1 MTSTQQL
8 DFQQAMRDFK
18 TMFPGME
25 DAVIEAVL
33 RSNQGA
39 VDATIDQL
47 LAMNTDYEN
56 EQLRHQLDEA
66 DGPSKTPDLI
76 QSVAA
81 ASSLAG
87 PSGGACGGAVPDN
100 ISRLPVHDGKPP
112 LREIKGW
119 DPPMLGQLPD
129 DFLRLTPLHCRK
141 QLQHRG
147 RQLQA
152 RWHERRARRRYLR
165 REKHRRRAERAARTY
180 AAFAQSCART
190 ARTTAS
196 LFVEGSRAFSQ
207 YMAPDLVPQAPEDTM
222 MLSHQMLQARYAE
235 NQRVR
240 GVLGDSAADPDLD
253 QFLEDERIALFLQN
267 EEFMAEL
274 RWNKDFLTALEKE
287 QCAES
292 PTGELPYKSAGGLHD
307 DDLFREHLR
316 NMGKVSRKKFAQLA
330 RMFTGRKKR
339 TAKQILGH
347 SAGPSKDSLLLN
359 SEPLLSAEDE
369 DNESEQSHSQD
380 KHREGSHL

>member
-1 MTSTQQL
+1 MGEAVEISLKVVPKALLKILIKMTSTQQL

-25 DAVIEAVL
+25 DTVIEAVL

-56 EQLRHQLDEA
+56 EQLRHQLDEQ
-66 DGPSKTPDLI
+66 DGPSETPDLI
-76 QSVAA
+76 QSVAS
-81 ASSLAG
+81 ASSSAG
-87 PSGGACGGAVPDN
+87 ASGGACGGVVPDN
-100 ISRLPVHDGKPP
+100 IARLPTHNGKPP
-112 LREIKGW
+112 LRETKGW
-119 DPPMLGQLPD
+119 DPPMLGPLPD
-129 DFLRLTPLHCRK
+129 DFLRLTPTLSRK
-141 QLQHRG
+141 QTMIL
-147 RQLQA
+147 
-152 RWHERRARRRYLR
+152 
-165 REKHRRRAERAARTY
+165 
-180 AAFAQSCART
+180 
-190 ARTTAS
+190 
-196 LFVEGSRAFSQ
+196 SQ
-207 YMAPDLVPQAPEDTM
+207 
-222 MLSHQMLQARYAE
+222 QMLQARYAE

-240 GVLGDSAADPDLD
+240 GVLGDSAADPELD

-287 QCAES
+287 SWAES
-292 PTGELPYKSAGGLHD
+292 PTGELTYKSPGGLHDHD
-307 DDLFREHLR
+307 DDLFKERLR
-316 NMGKVSRKKFAQLA
+316 NMGKMSRKKFAQLA

-339 TAKQILGH
+339 SAKQILGN

-369 DNESEQSHSQD
+369 DNEGDTSHPQE
-380 KHREGSHL
+380 KHHEGSNV

>member
-87 PSGGACGGAVPDN
+87 ASGGACGGVVPDN
-100 ISRLPVHDGKPP
+100 ISRLPTHDGKLP

-129 DFLRLTPLHCRK
+129 DFLRLTPSHSRK
-141 QLQHRG
+141 Q
-147 RQLQA
+147 
-152 RWHERRARRRYLR
+152 
-165 REKHRRRAERAARTY
+165 
-180 AAFAQSCART
+180 
-190 ARTTAS
+190 
-196 LFVEGSRAFSQ
+196 
-207 YMAPDLVPQAPEDTM
+207 TM
-222 MLSHQMLQARYAE
+222 MLSQQMLQARYAE

-287 QCAES
+287 HCAES
-292 PTGELPYKSAGGLHD
+292 PTGELPYKSASGLHD
-307 DDLFREHLR
+307 DDLFRERLR
-316 NMGKVSRKKFAQLA
+316 NMGKLSRKKFAQLA

-339 TAKQILGH
+339 SAKQILGH

-359 SEPLLSAEDE
+359 SEPLLSADDE
-369 DNESEQSHSQD
+369 DNEGDHSQD

>member
-33 RSNQGA
+33 RSNQGG

-66 DGPSKTPDLI
+66 DGPSDTPDLI

-81 ASSLAG
+81 ASSSAG
-87 PSGGACGGAVPDN
+87 ASAGACGGAVPDN
-100 ISRLPVHDGKPP
+100 ISRLPIHDGKPS

-119 DPPMLGQLPD
+119 DPPMLGPLPD
-129 DFLRLTPLHCRK
+129 DFLRLTPSLSCK
-141 QLQHRG
+141 Q
-147 RQLQA
+147 
-152 RWHERRARRRYLR
+152 
-165 REKHRRRAERAARTY
+165 
-180 AAFAQSCART
+180 
-190 ARTTAS
+190 
-196 LFVEGSRAFSQ
+196 
-207 YMAPDLVPQAPEDTM
+207 TM
-222 MLSHQMLQARYAE
+222 MLSQQLLQARFAE

-287 QCAES
+287 QSAES
-292 PTGELPYKSAGGLHD
+292 PTGELPYKSPGGLHD
-307 DDLFREHLR
+307 DDLFRERIR
-316 NMGKVSRKKFAQLA
+316 NMGKLSRKKFAQLA

-339 TAKQILGH
+339 SAKQILGH

-369 DNESEQSHSQD
+369 DNESDQTNSQD
-380 KHREGSHL
+380 KHHEGNNL

>member
-1 MTSTQQL
+1 MWRQ
-8 DFQQAMRDFK
+8 F
-18 TMFPGME
+18 
-25 DAVIEAVL
+25 
-33 RSNQGA
+33 
-39 VDATIDQL
+39 
-47 LAMNTDYEN
+47 
-56 EQLRHQLDEA
+56 
-66 DGPSKTPDLI
+66 
-76 QSVAA
+76 VA
-81 ASSLAG
+81 
-87 PSGGACGGAVPDN
+87 
-100 ISRLPVHDGKPP
+100 
-112 LREIKGW
+112 
-119 DPPMLGQLPD
+119 
-129 DFLRLTPLHCRK
+129 

-165 REKHRRRAERAARTY
+165 REKHRRRAERAVRSY
-180 AAFAQSCART
+180 AAFAQSC

-196 LFVEGSRAFSQ
+196 LFVEGSRAFSH
-207 YMAPDLVPQAPEDTM
+207 YMAPDLIPEVPEDTM
-222 MLSHQMLQARYAE
+222 MLSQQMLQARYAE

-287 QCAES
+287 HCAES
-292 PTGELPYKSAGGLHD
+292 PTGELPYKSASGLHD
-307 DDLFREHLR
+307 DDLFRERLR
-316 NMGKVSRKKFAQLA
+316 NMGKLSRKKFAQLA

-339 TAKQILGH
+339 SAKQILGH

-359 SEPLLSAEDE
+359 SEPLLSADDE
-369 DNESEQSHSQD
+369 DNEGDHSQD